1 MTIIEAAERLH
12 IHPTSLSKLVKAG
25 EIITG
30 QKIKGKWE
38 IEDRE
43 VVRLAATRY
52 EYNPAYIDVAA
63 VAEIIGKAER
73 TVIKY
78 IESGEIEGVLD
89 PLCQTRKY
97 WIHRE
102 RLRPMERILHLRP

>member
-25 EIITG
+25 EIISG

-38 IEDRE
+38 VNERE
-43 VVRLAATRY
+43 VARLFAVRY

-89 PLCQTRKY
+89 PLCQAHKLFV
-97 WIHRE
+97 HRE
-102 RLRPMERILHLRP
+102 RLRPMERILRMRP